1 MERPL
6 RAVGS
11 PLTLAVLALLAEK
24 PRHPYEMK
32 VTMRERRIA
41 DSVKMRGGSLYDTI
55 GRLARAGLLTATET
69 SRAGA
74 RPERTI
80 YAITDAGR
88 DMLRELMNEFIG
100 EPVNEFPRFVAGLAH
115 LAGLDPTDAAT
126 LLRRRA
132 DRLAAESER
141 AARGLEA
148 VEDGLPRVVL
158 LETEYLQRLRACE
171 IDWLRQTATDIEH
184 GHVPW
189 PDPESASGAREE
201 EKSS

>member
-11 PLTLAVLALLAEK
+11 PLTLAVLALLAEQ

-41 DSVKMRGGSLYDTI
+41 DTVKMRGGSLYDSI
-55 GRLARAGLLTATET
+55 GRLERAGLLTPTET

-74 RPERTI
+74 RPERTT

-88 DMLRELMNEFIG
+88 DTLRDLMNEFIG

-115 LAGLDPTDAAT
+115 LAGLRPADAAA
-126 LLRRRA
+126 LLRKRA
-132 DRLAAESER
+132 EHLAAESER
-141 AARGLEA
+141 AAMELEA
-148 VEDGLPRVVL
+148 VEGGLPRVVL
-158 LETEYLQRLRACE
+158 LETEYLQRMRACE
-171 IDWLRQTATDIEH
+171 IDWLTQTAADIEH
-184 GHVPW
+184 GDVPW
-189 PDPESASGAREE
+189 PEPESASGAQE
-201 EKSS
+201 